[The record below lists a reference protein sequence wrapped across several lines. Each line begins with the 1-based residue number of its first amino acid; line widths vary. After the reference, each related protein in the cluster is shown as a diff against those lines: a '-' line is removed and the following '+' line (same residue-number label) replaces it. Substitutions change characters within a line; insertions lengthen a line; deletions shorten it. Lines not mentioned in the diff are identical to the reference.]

1 MKTIKYLLVGALTLG
16 FSVAAMAQS
25 EEQSAIDNATQL
37 IKAKG
42 PDMLKEVNKIYK
54 KNKKKADVVV
64 GIARAFYEVKDTAN
78 ARQYADYATKLKAPG
93 AYVLLGDL
101 YALADDG
108 GNAARMYE
116 QAIYFGRENGGQID
130 ESPYYK
136 YATVY
141 RKVSLQ
147 SSIDKLNDLGN
158 DRPDLASSGRV
169 ELLKGR
175 VYDLANKVEEAAETY
190 NKVPMQLFE
199 DRDVVSAARANYL
212 LGNYQKSQ
220 EIIEHGLKSE
230 PRKFTYN
237 QLGMFNYT
245 MMKDYD
251 KALVYADRM
260 LNQSDSVNMNPEIYG
275 VYAKAL
281 NGAKKYQEAIDV
293 YKETLKLEF
302 DSQDKKAGVIKDL
315 ADAYKG
321 IDDYE
326 NAVSYY
332 KKFLETVSH
341 ASLTDYADL
350 GRLYVQYADTL
361 QGDEKLD
368 KLKKADEIYAELAVK
383 NEDAKEYSLFWRAR
397 VATMMDP
404 EANQGLAQPFY
415 EELFNGIAAKA
426 EKDKADQARM
436 KESGNFLMVYYLKI
450 KDDVDKSKEFAAK
463 VLEIDPTN
471 ETAVQISGLAG
482 TKKE

>member
-1 MKTIKYLLVGALTLG
+1 
-16 FSVAAMAQS
+16 
-25 EEQSAIDNATQL
+25 
-37 IKAKG
+37 
-42 PDMLKEVNKIYK
+42 
-54 KNKKKADVVV
+54 
-64 GIARAFYEVKDTAN
+64 
-78 ARQYADYATKLKAPG
+78 
-93 AYVLLGDL
+93 
-101 YALADDG
+101 
-108 GNAARMYE
+108 MYE

-404 EANQGLAQPFY
+404 EASQGLAQPFY

>member
-1 MKTIKYLLVGALTLG
+1 MKAIKYLLVGALMLG
-16 FSVAAMAQS
+16 FSATSMAQN
-25 EEQSAIDNATQL
+25 EEQAAIDQATQL

-54 KNKKKADVVV
+54 KNKKKADVIV
-64 GIARAFYEVKDTAN
+64 GIARAFYAEKDTAN
-78 ARQYADYATKLKAPG
+78 ARQYADLATKLKSPSPE

-108 GNAARMYE
+108 GSAARMYE
-116 QAIYFGRENGGQID
+116 QAIYFAREAGGQVD
-130 ESPYYK
+130 EAPYYK

-141 RKVSLQ
+141 RKVSLS
-147 SSIDKLNDLGN
+147 SSIEKLDDLGTV
-158 DRPDLASSGRV
+158 RPDLVSSGRIQ
-169 ELLKGR
+169 LLKGR

-190 NKVPMQLFE
+190 NKVPMQIME

-220 EIIEHGLKSE
+220 EIIDHGLTMT

-260 LNQSDSVNMNPEIYG
+260 MNQSDSVNMNPEIYG

-293 YKETLKLEF
+293 YKKTLELEF

-315 ADAYKG
+315 ADAYQG
-321 IDDYE
+321 MDDYE
-326 NAVSYY
+326 NAVVYY
-332 KKFLETVSH
+332 SQFLKTVSH

-350 GRLYVQYADTL
+350 GRLYVQYADKL
-361 QGDEKLD
+361 EGDAKLE
-368 KLKKADEIYAELAVK
+368 KLKKADEIYTELAVK
-383 NEDAKEYSLFWRAR
+383 NEDAKEYSIFWRGR
-397 VATMMDP
+397 VNTMMDP
-404 EANQGLAQPFY
+404 ESTEGLAKPFY
-415 EELFNGIAAKA
+415 EELATIISAKA
-426 EKDKADQARM
+426 EKDKADTARLV
-436 KESGNFLMVYYLKI
+436 ESCRYLINYYLNVLSDTPKA
-450 KDDVDKSKEFAAK
+450 KEYAELLLSVDPEN
-463 VLEIDPTN
+463 EIGKMVM
-471 ETAVQISGLAG
+471 EL
-482 TKKE
+482 K